1 MATSGIF
8 AIYTL
13 NGNERMLQH
22 LIQTILPDVDAASMF
37 IPQKVVYKRIQG
49 KRRKE
54 VRGLFPSYLFLR
66 CDNPEW
72 VFFELKSVPKLSKL
86 LHDGDYNFVPL
97 NEQEKN
103 FMDMLCSL
111 CIKEL
116 RQDKDEP
123 ARLIL
128 PASQVS
134 IIKRK
139 DLQIGDISIDRG
151 NPDEVLKVISGPLL
165 KLAPYVTRIDYNN
178 RKAMLDVHVFGVHN
192 IHLGIRMQSDMKL
205 KD

>member
-1 MATSGIF
+1 MATSGVF

-13 NGNERMLQH
+13 NGNERILQY
-22 LIQTILPDVDAASMF
+22 LIQTILPDIDAASMF

-54 VRGLFPSYLFLR
+54 VRDLFPSYLFLR
-66 CDNPEW
+66 CEDPER
-72 VFFELKSVPKLSKL
+72 VFFELKSVPKLSNL

-103 FMDMLCSL
+103 FMDLLCSL
-111 CIKEL
+111 SIKEL
-116 RQDKDEP
+116 RQDRDEP

-128 PASQVS
+128 PASLVS

-139 DLQIGDISIDRG
+139 DLQLGDISIDRR
-151 NPDEVLKVISGPLL
+151 NPDEALKVISGPLI
-165 KLAPYVTRIDYNN
+165 KLAPYVTRLDYNN
-178 RKAMLDVHVFGVHN
+178 RKAILDVDVFGAHN
-192 IHLGIRMQSDMKL
+192 IHLGIRMQNDMRL
-205 KD
+205 ED